1 MRQKKSRVLII
12 TLFILCFVC
21 GCDKKTKE
29 YVIPGALYFDE
40 NTTKEEKAYLVVS
53 IRTDRDENNKK
64 FVEDAYL
71 NEDGDIAMVMTEKQR
86 KVQIQ
91 SNIESMPIMISLIND
106 DLLGVSG
113 TFSKKCQAYYC
124 DDEMTELYLYFISR
138 EAFETSEYNT
148 IIDRVLALMFSQQIL
163 NGESRE
169 DIQVTLYIEFIDTG
183 DVETST
189 YRWDDLP
196 IAKTTD

>member
-12 TLFILCFVC
+12 TLFILCFVY

-29 YVIPGALYFDE
+29 CVIPGALYFDE

-71 NEDGDIAMVMTEKQR
+71 NEDGDIVMVMTEKQR

-91 SNIESMPIMISLIND
+91 SNIESMPMMISVIND

-124 DDEMTELYLYFISR
+124 DDEMTELYLCFVSR
-138 EAFETSEYNT
+138 EAIETSEYNT
-148 IIDRVLALMFSQQIL
+148 IIDHVLALMFSQQIL

-169 DIQVTLYIEFIDTG
+169 DI
-183 DVETST
+183 
-189 YRWDDLP
+189 P
-196 IAKTTD
+196 ILSSCRK